1 MQILVLVLPTWIN
14 RCNRKLIRFED
25 LILLITEKAPGKLYI
40 AGEYAVLEQ
49 NCPAVLVAVNQFV
62 RVSIT
67 KSKTSTGLIH
77 SKQYSQDSIHWIR
90 QGSKMVIDNRDNPF
104 EYILSAISYTEQY
117 CIEQNIKMKVY
128 DLHVNSDLDSADG
141 KKYGLGSSAA
151 VTVATVKAILHF
163 YGVKMSN
170 ELVYKLS
177 AISHYSVQ
185 GNGSAGDIAASVY
198 GGWLA
203 YQTFDKKWLQY
214 ELTNKTLSE
223 VINEA
228 WPGLKIELLT
238 PPHDMKL
245 MIGWSQK
252 PASTSRLVDET
263 NANKA
268 ALNMEYK
275 NFLAASRECV
285 LKMIAGFEANDIPLI
300 KKQIRVNRHLLQ
312 HFAKINQIAI
322 EIPRLTQ
329 LIKIA
334 EDFGGA
340 AKTSGAGNG
349 DCGIVITG
357 ADTDVDALESEWRR
371 NGILPLNFRVHQI
384 SLAH

>member
-1 MQILVLVLPTWIN
+1 M
-14 RCNRKLIRFED
+14 
-25 LILLITEKAPGKLYI
+25 ITEKAPGKLYI

-49 NCPAVLVAVNQFV
+49 DCPAILVAVNQFV

-77 SKQYSQDSIHWIR
+77 SRQYSQDSIHWVR

-104 EYILSAISYTEQY
+104 EYILAAISFTEQY
-117 CIEQNIKMKVY
+117 CIEQGIKMKVY

-141 KKYGLGSSAA
+141 KKFGLGSSAA

-203 YQTFDKKWLQY
+203 YQTFDKKWLKLQ
-214 ELTNKTLSE
+214 LGTNNLSD
-223 VINEA
+223 VVNEA
-228 WPGLKIELLT
+228 WPGLKVELLT
-238 PPHDMKL
+238 PPKDMKL

-275 NFLAASRECV
+275 NFLSASRACV
-285 LKMIAGFEANDIPLI
+285 LKMIAGFEANDIAMI
-300 KKQIRVNRHLLQ
+300 KEQIRANRKLLQ

-322 EIPRLTQ
+322 EIPRLTK

-334 EDFGGA
+334 ESYGGA

-349 DCGIVITG
+349 DCGIVIT
-357 ADTDVDALESEWRR
+357 DSETDLDALENEWRH
-371 NGILPLNFRVHQI
+371 NNILPLNFKINQI
-384 SLAH
+384 SLTH

>member
-1 MQILVLVLPTWIN
+1 M
-14 RCNRKLIRFED
+14 
-25 LILLITEKAPGKLYI
+25 ITEKAPGKLYI

-49 NCPAVLVAVNQFV
+49 DCPAVLVAVDQFV

-67 KSKTSTGLIH
+67 ENQTGTGLIH
-77 SKQYSQDSIHWIR
+77 SKQYSQDSIHWVR

-117 CIEQNIKMKVY
+117 CIEQNIPMNVY

-151 VTVATVKAILHF
+151 VTVAVVKAILRF
-163 YGVKMSN
+163 YGVKFDN

-203 YQTFDKKWLQY
+203 YQTFDKSWLKY
-214 ELTNKTLSE
+214 ELAHKSLSE
-223 VINEA
+223 VVNEA
-228 WPGLKIELLT
+228 WPGLKVQLLT
-238 PPHDMKL
+238 PPKGMKL
-245 MIGWSQK
+245 LIGWSQQ

-263 NANKA
+263 NANKKL
-268 ALNMEYK
+268 LNDEYQR
-275 NFLAASRECV
+275 FLANSRECV
-285 LKMIAGFEANDIPLI
+285 LKMIAGFEKNDIAAI
-300 KKQIRVNRHLLQ
+300 QKQIQVNRSLLQ

-322 EIPRLTQ
+322 EIPRLSK
-329 LIKIA
+329 LINIA
-334 EDFGGA
+334 EKFGGA

-349 DCGIVITG
+349 DCGIVIMDEY
-357 ADTDVDALESEWRR
+357 ADGDALEKEWKN
-371 NGILPLNFRVHQI
+371 NGILPLNFHVHQI
-384 SLAH
+384 TFY

>member
-1 MQILVLVLPTWIN
+1 M
-14 RCNRKLIRFED
+14 
-25 LILLITEKAPGKLYI
+25 ITEKAPGKLYI

-49 NCPAVLVAVNQFV
+49 DCPAILVAVNQFV

-77 SKQYSQDSIHWIR
+77 SRQYSQDSIHWVR

-104 EYILSAISYTEQY
+104 EYILAAISFTEQY
-117 CIEQNIKMKVY
+117 CIEQGIKMKVY

-141 KKYGLGSSAA
+141 KKFGLGSSAA

-203 YQTFDKKWLQY
+203 YQTFDKKWLKLQL
-214 ELTNKTLSE
+214 ETNNLSD
-223 VINEA
+223 VVNEA
-228 WPGLKIELLT
+228 WPGLKVELLT
-238 PPHDMKL
+238 PPKDMKL

-275 NFLAASRECV
+275 NFLSASRACV
-285 LKMIAGFEANDIPLI
+285 LKMIAGFEANDIAMI
-300 KKQIRVNRHLLQ
+300 KEQIRANRKLLQ
-312 HFAKINQIAI
+312 HFAKINQIDI
-322 EIPRLTQ
+322 EIPLLTK

-334 EDFGGA
+334 ESYGGA

-349 DCGIVITG
+349 DCGIVIT
-357 ADTDVDALESEWRR
+357 DSETDLDALENEWRH
-371 NGILPLNFRVHQI
+371 NNILPLNFKIHQI
-384 SLAH
+384 SLTH

>member
-1 MQILVLVLPTWIN
+1 M
-14 RCNRKLIRFED
+14 
-25 LILLITEKAPGKLYI
+25 ITEKAPGKLYI

-49 NCPAVLVAVNQFV
+49 DCPAILVAVDQFV

-67 KSKTSTGLIH
+67 ENHTGTGLIH
-77 SKQYSQDSIHWIR
+77 SKQYSQDSIHWVR

-117 CIEQNIKMKVY
+117 CIEQNIPMTVY
-128 DLHVNSDLDSADG
+128 DLHVNSDLDSVDG

-151 VTVATVKAILHF
+151 VTVATVKAILRF
-163 YGVKMSN
+163 YNVDFDN

-203 YQTFDKKWLQY
+203 YQTFDKKWLNS
-214 ELTNKTLSE
+214 ELASKSLSE
-223 VINEA
+223 VVNEA
-228 WPGLKIELLT
+228 WPGLKIQLLT
-238 PPHDMKL
+238 PPAGMKL
-245 MIGWSQK
+245 LIGWSQK

-263 NANKA
+263 NANKKS
-268 ALNMEYK
+268 LNDEYK
-275 NFLAASRECV
+275 KFLEASRECV
-285 LKMIAGFEANDIPLI
+285 LKMIAGFENNAI
-300 KKQIRVNRHLLQ
+300 KTIQTQIRVNRKLLQ

-322 EIPRLTQ
+322 EIPRLSK
-329 LIKIA
+329 LINIA
-334 EDFGGA
+334 ESFGGA

-349 DCGIVITG
+349 DCGIVIMSDE
-357 ADTDVDALESEWRR
+357 ANSDALENEWRK
-371 NGILPLNFRVHQI
+371 NGILPLNFHVHQI
-384 SLAH
+384 TFTN

>member
-1 MQILVLVLPTWIN
+1 M
-14 RCNRKLIRFED
+14 
-25 LILLITEKAPGKLYI
+25 ITEKAPGKLYI

-49 NCPAVLVAVNQFV
+49 DCPALLVAVDQFV
-62 RVSIT
+62 RVHISE
-67 KSKTSTGLIH
+67 SKTSTGLIH
-77 SKQYSQDSIHWIR
+77 SKQYSQDSIHWVR
-90 QGSKMVIDNRDNPF
+90 RGSRMVIDNRDNPF
-104 EYILSAISYTEQY
+104 EYILSAISFTERY
-117 CIEQNIKMKVY
+117 CLEQNIKLTVY

-163 YGVKMSN
+163 YGVEFSN

-203 YQTFDKKWLQY
+203 YQTFDKKWLKQ
-214 ELTNKTLSE
+214 ELKKKSLSE
-223 VINEA
+223 VVNEA

-238 PPHDMKL
+238 PPAGMKL
-245 MIGWSQK
+245 MIGWTQK

-263 NANKA
+263 NANKSTDPTA
-268 ALNMEYK
+268 YQ
-275 NFLAASRECV
+275 NFLHRSRDCV
-285 LKMIAGFEANDIPLI
+285 LKMVQGFEEKNIALI
-300 KKQIRVNRHLLQ
+300 QQQIRLNRMLLQ
-312 HFAKINQIAI
+312 EFARTNHIAI
-322 EIPRLTQ
+322 EIPRLTK

-334 EDFGGA
+334 EKFGGA

-349 DCGIVITG
+349 DCGIVIT
-357 ADTDVDALESEWRR
+357 DNRCNVKALENEWRKS
-371 NGILPLNFRVHQI
+371 NILPLNFHVHNI
-384 SLAH
+384 LLSH

>member
-1 MQILVLVLPTWIN
+1 M
-14 RCNRKLIRFED
+14 
-25 LILLITEKAPGKLYI
+25 ITEKAPGKLYI

-49 NCPAVLVAVNQFV
+49 DCPAILVAVNQFV

-77 SKQYSQDSIHWIR
+77 SRQYSQDSIHWVR

-104 EYILSAISYTEQY
+104 EYILAAISFTEQY
-117 CIEQNIKMKVY
+117 CIEQGIKMKVY

-141 KKYGLGSSAA
+141 KKFGLGSSAA

-203 YQTFDKKWLQY
+203 YQTFDKKWLKFQL
-214 ELTNKTLSE
+214 ETNNLSD
-223 VINEA
+223 VVNEA
-228 WPGLKIELLT
+228 WPGLKVELLT
-238 PPHDMKL
+238 PPKDMKL

-275 NFLAASRECV
+275 NFLSASRACV
-285 LKMIAGFEANDIPLI
+285 LKMIAGFEANDIAMI
-300 KKQIRVNRHLLQ
+300 KEQIRANRKLLQ
-312 HFAKINQIAI
+312 HFAKINQIDI
-322 EIPRLTQ
+322 EIPRLTK

-334 EDFGGA
+334 ESYGGA

-349 DCGIVITG
+349 DCGIVIT
-357 ADTDVDALESEWRR
+357 DSETDLDALENEWRH
-371 NGILPLNFRVHQI
+371 NL
-384 SLAH
+384 SLIHI

>member
-1 MQILVLVLPTWIN
+1 M
-14 RCNRKLIRFED
+14 
-25 LILLITEKAPGKLYI
+25 ITEKAPGKLYI

-49 NCPAVLVAVNQFV
+49 DCPALLVAVNQFV
-62 RVSIT
+62 RVGIS
-67 KSKTSTGLIH
+67 KSKTGTGLIH

-90 QGSKMVIDNRDNPF
+90 QGSRMVIDNRDNPF
-104 EYILSAISYTEQY
+104 EYILSAISFTERY
-117 CIEQNIKMKVY
+117 CLEQNIKMNVY

-151 VTVATVKAILHF
+151 ITVATVKAILRF
-163 YGVKMSN
+163 YGVKLNN

-203 YQTFDKKWLQY
+203 YQTFDKKWLKN
-214 ELTNKTLSE
+214 ELAHKSLSK
-223 VINEA
+223 VVKEA

-238 PPHDMKL
+238 PPEGMKL

-263 NANKA
+263 DAKKMDA
-268 ALNMEYK
+268 PAEYK
-275 NFLAASRECV
+275 KFLQASRECV
-285 LKMIAGFEANDIPLI
+285 LKMVQGFEENNIDLI
-300 KKQIRVNRHLLQ
+300 KQQIRINRAILQ
-312 HFAKINQIAI
+312 HFAHVNHIAI
-322 EIPRLTQ
+322 EIPRLTK
-329 LIKIA
+329 LINIA
-334 EDFGGA
+334 EKYGSA

-349 DCGIVITG
+349 DCGIVIT
-357 ADTDVDALESEWRR
+357 DKSSDVDALENEWRK
-371 NGILPLNFRVHQI
+371 NGILPLNFHVHNI
-384 SLAH
+384 ILSH